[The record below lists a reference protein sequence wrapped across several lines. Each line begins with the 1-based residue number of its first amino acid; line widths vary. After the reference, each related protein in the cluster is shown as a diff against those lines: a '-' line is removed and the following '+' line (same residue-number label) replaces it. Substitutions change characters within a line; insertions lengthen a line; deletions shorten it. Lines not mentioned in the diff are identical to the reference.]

1 MKRPLGGWERNT
13 ALMHDEFFGAGLLL
27 GCARLTGQVDITRL
41 TEAWR
46 AVAACHPALL
56 GRLTLS
62 AELEVSAGDEPPPV
76 TVVRLPFQEVMEE
89 EMSRPF
95 DAQRGPLY
103 RVHFCAHESGVDVLI
118 TIHHTIADGLSLA
131 RLLRDLLE
139 VYTDPKKVRRAY
151 SLPAA
156 IEVTLNRRPSRV
168 AYAAKFLLRAVKRM
182 AAGLVRVPFS
192 GWADFQT
199 RRTRHLF
206 VRWDEV
212 SSDALLARCRQER
225 TTVHGALLAA
235 QAKAFAEVFLPGRKK
250 VVLSSHSA
258 VSWRSAAGRDDTR
271 LGCDVSVPDATLVWR
286 AEESFWEIARQAKIT
301 LAESVTESG
310 SVPPNMPYQLLRH
323 IIRAGVLEAERS
335 RRFMGSLSTTNL
347 GVLPFPRE
355 FGALRLEAFWFAV
368 SRRVGDFP
376 VMLHA
381 HTLHQRLNLC
391 FNYEEPL
398 LSREQAQ
405 AFATATE
412 MALER
417 AIQSAA

>member
-27 GCARLTGQVDITRL
+27 GCARLTGQVDLARL
-41 TEAWR
+41 TTAWR
-46 AVAACHPALL
+46 ALASCHPALL
-56 GRLTLS
+56 ARLTLS
-62 AELEVSAGDEPPPV
+62 AEMEVGGVGETPSV
-76 TVVRLPFQEVMEE
+76 TVVDLPFQEVIEE

-95 DAQRGPLY
+95 AAPRGPLC
-103 RVHFCAHESGVDVLI
+103 RVHFCKHERGVDVVI
-118 TIHHTIADGLSLA
+118 TIHHSIADGLSLA

-139 VYTDPKKVRRAY
+139 VYTDPNKVRGAY
-151 SLPAA
+151 PLPAA
-156 IEVTLNRRPSRV
+156 IEVALNRRPSRI
-168 AYAAKFLLRAVKRM
+168 AYAAKFLFRAVKRM

-212 SSDALLARCRQER
+212 HSEALLARCRLER

-235 QAKAFAEVFLPGRKK
+235 QAKAFADVFLPGRKK

-258 VSWRSAAGRDDTR
+258 VSWRSAAGRDDST
-271 LGCDVSVPDATLVWR
+271 LGCDVSVPDATLIWR
-286 AEESFWEIARQAKIT
+286 AEDSFWDIARQAKVT
-301 LAESVTESG
+301 LSRSVEESG
-310 SVPPNMPYQLLRH
+310 SVPPNMPYHLLRR

-347 GVLPFPRE
+347 GALPIPRE
-355 FGALRLEAFWFAV
+355 FGALRLDAFWFAV

-381 HTLHQRLNLC
+381 HTMHQRLNLC

-398 LSREQAQ
+398 LSRDQAQ
-405 AFATATE
+405 AFAAATE
-412 MALER
+412 MALEQ